1 MLTHALNYIAVEG
14 PIGVG
19 KTSLATLLAEEF
31 NYRTVLEQA
40 EQNPFLN
47 TFYKDRNKY
56 SFQTQ
61 LFFLLSR
68 YQQQKEMLQQD
79 LFQQGI
85 VSDYVFVKDKIFA
98 ILNLSED
105 ELRLYESVYNLLD
118 GRILKPDLVIFL
130 QASSDVLLNRVKKRK
145 HDYEKNIDAEYLEK
159 LSDAYSRFFFSYQ
172 ETPLLVVNCSEMN
185 FVEKPEDYKIILRE
199 VLHMKKHKLD
209 KHYVTISSV

>member
-1 MLTHALNYIAVEG
+1 MTQGLHYIAVEG

-19 KTSLATLLAEEF
+19 KTSLASLLAEEF
-31 NYRTVLEQA
+31 NYRAALERA
-40 EQNPFLN
+40 EDNPFLS
-47 TFYKDRNKY
+47 TFYKDRSKY

-79 LFQQGI
+79 LFQQG
-85 VSDYVFVKDKIFA
+85 VVTDYIFAKDKIFA
-98 ILNLSED
+98 LLNLLED

-118 GRILKPDLVIFL
+118 GRILKPDLVVFL
-130 QASSDVLLNRVKKRK
+130 QASTDILLNRVKKRK
-145 HDYEKNIDAEYLEK
+145 IDYEKNLDEEYLER

-172 ETPLLVVNCSEMN
+172 ETPLLVVNCSEMD

-199 VLHMKKHKLD
+199 ILHMKTNKLE
-209 KHYVTISSV
+209 KHYVTISSK

>member
-1 MLTHALNYIAVEG
+1 M
-14 PIGVG
+14 
-19 KTSLATLLAEEF
+19 EF
-31 NYRTVLEQA
+31 YCHIR
-40 EQNPFLN
+40 FLN

-79 LFQQGI
+79 LLQQGI